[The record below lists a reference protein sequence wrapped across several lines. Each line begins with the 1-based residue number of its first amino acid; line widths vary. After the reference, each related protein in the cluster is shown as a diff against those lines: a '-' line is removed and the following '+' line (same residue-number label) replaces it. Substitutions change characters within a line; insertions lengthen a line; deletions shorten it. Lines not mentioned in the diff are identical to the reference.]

1 MNDTRWQVSLG
12 IALILF
18 SILFYVI
25 HFLFFRDPH
34 HIFIF
39 LVGDIAFVFIEV
51 LLVTLIIHRVLGMRE
66 RRTRMEKL
74 NMVIGLFFSEVGT
87 KLIAYF
93 SDFDPS
99 LDAIKQEFIITEKWS
114 DQDFDNLNTHL
125 KACEFRV
132 ELSKTDVSRLRTFL
146 DEKKDFLVRL
156 LENPVLLE
164 HESFTELL
172 RSVFHLTEELTARD
186 ELTNLPDNDLRHIV
200 GDIRRA
206 YVILVHQWL
215 DYMKYMKKSY
225 PYLFSFAMRT
235 NPFDQ
240 QATPIIK

>member
-1 MNDTRWQVSLG
+1 MNENRWQISLG
-12 IALILF
+12 IALIAF
-18 SILFYVI
+18 SALCYFI

-39 LVGDIAFVFIEV
+39 LIGDIAFVFIEV
-51 LLVTLIIHRVLGMRE
+51 LLVTLIIHRVLSLRE
-66 RRTRMEKL
+66 RKARMEKL
-74 NMVIGLFFSEVGT
+74 NMVIGLFFSEIGT

-93 SDFDPS
+93 SDCDPS
-99 LDAIKQEFIITEKWS
+99 LDTIRQEFIITDKWS
-114 DQDFDNLNTHL
+114 DQDFVNLNTSL
-125 KACEFRV
+125 KACEFRI
-132 ELSKTDVSRLRTFL
+132 EIEKTDLSPLRTFL

-172 RSVFHLTEELTARD
+172 RSVFHLTEELMARGD
-186 ELTNLPDNDLRHIV
+186 LAHLPDNDLRHIG

-215 DYMKYMKKSY
+215 DYMKYMKKNY

-240 QATPIIK
+240 QASLIIQ